1 MARTVRR
8 LLIVEDEPL
17 IRSTLT
23 AIFVQLGHDVDCA
36 EDGFSALEKIRQRKP
51 DIILSDLNMPGM
63 SGFELLSVVR
73 RRLPSIYVIATS
85 GAYSGAGIPCGI
97 AADAFYEKATCF
109 RVLVDLL
116 NTASQAIEPP
126 SRLESEPPPAWI
138 SKLAECPEET
148 VDLIITCPE
157 CLRNSTA
164 IAANAPWKIHKT
176 HCIYCSTPIH
186 YAIIRPMDSVTS
198 MANQPGLRPET
209 VSIVT
214 EPSVQL
220 LQCR

>member
-1 MARTVRR
+1 MAHTTRK
-8 LLIVEDEPL
+8 LLIVEDEP
-17 IRSTLT
+17 ITRSTLS
-23 AIFVQLGHDVDCA
+23 AIFIQLGHEVDCA
-36 EDGFSALEKIRQRKP
+36 EDGFSALEKIRESKP

-85 GAYSGAGIPCGI
+85 GAYSGADIPRGI
-97 AADAFYEKATCF
+97 AADAFYEKATNF
-109 RVLVDLL
+109 RILVDLL
-116 NTASQAIEPP
+116 ATASQATEPP
-126 SRLESEPPPAWI
+126 SRLNSEPPPAWI
-138 SKLAECPEET
+138 SKLEERPEET

-176 HCIYCSTPIH
+176 HCVYCSTPIH

-198 MANQPGLRPET
+198 LANQPGLGPDA
-209 VSIVT
+209 
-214 EPSVQL
+214 L
-220 LQCR
+220 LAEIQA